1 MPIISSAL
9 AWASCSCTS
18 HISRSPSNSSSS
30 SSSSSSSAGAP
41 GPPPPSS
48 SSSAHPS
55 GGWSALL
62 RSSIL
67 FSRSAR
73 SLCCSCFSRV
83 NLATFS
89 ARSVAAS
96 AGPSRMY
103 ASLVDASSVPILSLI
118 ERNLSTSTRAARS
131 ASSLPACTPPAP
143 SPRNTWSASAL

>member
-9 AWASCSCTS
+9 AWASCSCTR

-30 SSSSSSSAGAP
+30 SSASAGAP
-41 GPPPPSS
+41 GPPSSS

-103 ASLVDASSVPILSLI
+103 ASLVDASSVEELEEIVRITLAPDEHGDGSCDVF
-118 ERNLSTSTRAARS
+118 EMATSD
-131 ASSLPACTPPAP
+131 LPGL
-143 SPRNTWSASAL
+143 RR